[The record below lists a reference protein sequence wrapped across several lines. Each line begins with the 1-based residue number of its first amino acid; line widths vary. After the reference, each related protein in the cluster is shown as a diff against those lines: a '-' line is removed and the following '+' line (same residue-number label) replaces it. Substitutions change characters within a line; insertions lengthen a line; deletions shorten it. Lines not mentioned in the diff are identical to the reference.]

1 MVIDEDECHADST
14 SCMLSAELNF
24 SVTVFTSPMKAL
36 YFLKNHAEGVDL
48 VLVDVHME
56 EMTGF
61 EFLKVAREIHK
72 SIQVIM
78 MSTETTMH
86 AMKRSVKLG
95 ARFLVKKPLNGRTIQ
110 NLWQHLDLKVLR
122 MEKIKDLLQG
132 NNRNVGGG
140 DNSNCADETNPFA
153 ENLKVDTKK
162 KYCLIWTPHLQRKFL
177 HALQILGEDASPKKI
192 KMIMDVDN
200 IDRRQIAAHLQ
211 KHRLQQKKNL
221 NKASFT
227 KGTSEDGSNSG
238 KEPHLYTQPTET
250 TELNH
255 TKMEILLKDAN
266 RKDVYAAMRRTL
278 RHGTVC
284 DESKYPSDPS
294 GDEQLVVGGDGHADE
309 ASVINSSFG
318 DQQII
323 APCNTVS
330 SQEMMNKITS
340 CDMQT
345 TRGSKKAAVFRLVN
359 YSDSESD

>member
-36 YFLKNHAEGVDL
+36 YFLKNLAEGVDL

-86 AMKRSVKLG
+86 AMKRCVKLG
-95 ARFLVKKPLNGRTIQ
+95 ARFLFKKPLNAGTIQ

-122 MEKIKDLLQG
+122 MKKIKDLLQG
-132 NNRNVGGG
+132 NNRNVGVG

-153 ENLKVDTKK
+153 ENLKDHTKK

-200 IDRRQIAAHLQ
+200 IDRKQIAAHLQ

-227 KGTSEDGSNSG
+227 KGTSEDGSNSR
-238 KEPHLYTQPTET
+238 KEPHPYTQPTET
-250 TELNH
+250 T
-255 TKMEILLKDAN
+255 MEILLKDAN
-266 RKDVYAAMRRTL
+266 RKDVYAAMRTAL
-278 RHGTVC
+278 RHGTVF
-284 DESKYPSDPS
+284 DESKYSSDPS
-294 GDEQLVVGGDGHADE
+294 GVEEQLVVGGDGRAYE
-309 ASVINSSFG
+309 ASVIDSSFG

-323 APCNTVS
+323 APCNAVS
-330 SQEMMNKITS
+330 SQEMTNKITS